1 MKKRLAPI
9 LSAALLLVCLIYP
22 IILQKPTGKG
32 EEISLYEAILK
43 DLDEQFG
50 IDSRDIV
57 WEGGLTAD
65 KKTMES
71 EGGYLP
77 YLYRPTLTESHMIIT
92 DYLTDNFGVIAARPV
107 KIIRLGD
114 VFSQKRLSP
123 ITFMGS
129 YGEIKML
136 DGVNYE
142 VMFKITVEPLED
154 FSAAVID
161 YENLGRHYTVQ
172 YDFVK

>member
-1 MKKRLAPI
+1 MKKRIALI

-32 EEISLYEAILK
+32 EEISLYKAILK

-77 YLYRPTLTESHMIIT
+77 YLYRPVRTESHMIIT

-114 VFSQKRLSP
+114 VFSQRRLSP
-123 ITFMGS
+123 VIFMGS